1 MAIETI
7 PEIRCIRS
15 DAAVLQMNKKN
26 RLSAFIFIFLAVVC
40 LFSYSPS
47 ADAKPSSHRLEL
59 EQTFRKSHATLVLK
73 NLKTDQV
80 YTFNSERSKQRFTP
94 ESSFKVANAL
104 IGLEVKAVADEY
116 EVKRWD
122 GIVREFPVWN
132 RDHSLASAMR
142 ESAIWYY
149 QAMARDIGQEL
160 MQKYVN
166 RIHYG
171 NRDITGGI
179 DTFWLNSSLKISA
192 VEQAEFIEKL
202 VEENLPFQ
210 KKTMKTVKRMMIA
223 DEQDEYT
230 IHGKTGSRLSDM
242 GLGWYVGYVETDKET
257 WVFATNAA
265 GSGAFAKQLT
275 LTTLEKMKI
284 LNN

>member
-1 MAIETI
+1 M
-7 PEIRCIRS
+7 
-15 DAAVLQMNKKN
+15 LQMNKKN
-26 RLSAFIFIFLAVVC
+26 RLSAAFIFIFLAVVC
-40 LFSYSPS
+40 LFAYSPS

-59 EQTFRKSHATLVLK
+59 EQTFRKSHGTLVLK

-80 YTFNSERSKQRFTP
+80 YTFNSGRSKQRFTP

-149 QAMARDIGQEL
+149 QAMARDIGQEQ

-210 KKTMKTVKRMMIA
+210 KKTMKTVKRMMID

-242 GLGWYVGYVETDKET
+242 GLGWYVGYVETDKGI

-284 LNN
+284 LN

>member
-1 MAIETI
+1 M
-7 PEIRCIRS
+7 
-15 DAAVLQMNKKN
+15 LQIKKKN
-26 RLSAFIFIFLAVVC
+26 LLSAIVCVFLAVVC
-40 LFSYSPS
+40 MFAYSPS
-47 ADAKPSSHRLEL
+47 TEARPSSDRIEL
-59 EQTFRKSHATLVLK
+59 EQTFRKFQGTLVLK
-73 NLKTDQV
+73 NLNTNQV
-80 YTFNSERSKQRFTP
+80 YTFNPERSKQRFTP

-132 RDHSLASAMR
+132 RDHSLASGMR
-142 ESAIWYY
+142 DSAIWYY
-149 QAMARDIGQEL
+149 QAMARDIGQEQ

-166 RIHYG
+166 RIDYG
-171 NRDITGGI
+171 NRDISGGI

-192 VEQAEFIEKL
+192 VEQANFIERL
-202 VEENLPFQ
+202 VKEDLPFQ
-210 KKTMKTVKRMMIA
+210 KKTMKTVKRIMID
-223 DEQDEYT
+223 DEQDKYT

-242 GLGWYVGYVETDKET
+242 GLGWYVGYVETDKNT
-257 WVFATNAA
+257 WVFAANVA

-284 LNN
+284 LNH